1 MVPQLGNTIE
11 ISRSYK
17 TSGNGSKSNDLAAQK
32 LGQNPS
38 ISLKPAYTPG
48 QTDLWSDGKMIS
60 TPSLSVRQLFP
71 GTNIFTTL
79 NYKIF
84 NIKT

>member
-1 MVPQLGNTIE
+1 MNLLPQLGNSIE

-17 TSGNGSKSNDLAAQK
+17 MSGNSSKSNDLAAQK

-48 QTDLWSDGKMIS
+48 QSDLWSDGKMLS

-71 GTNIFTTL
+71 GTNIITTVSA
-79 NYKIF
+79 IF
-84 NIKT
+84 